1 MDGTYPWKQARVAF
15 VAAVAE
21 AKVTRL
27 R

>member
-1 MDGTYPWKQARVAF
+1 MVGAYPWEQARVAF

>member
-1 MDGTYPWKQARVAF
+1 MVGTYTWEQARVAF
-15 VAAVAE
+15 VAAIAE

>member
-1 MDGTYPWKQARVAF
+1 MVGTYPWEQARVAF
-15 VAAVAE
+15 VAAIAE